1 MKVSK
6 MRTVLLGLA
15 ISLLLAFPVAAADL
29 AGSEWRPRQL
39 GDAALP
45 EDSGIYLRFE
55 SDGRLSGHTGCNSF
69 FGSYRLEDSTIELG
83 PFGATHMACEEPV
96 MARETSF
103 LNALAAAT
111 TFERDGPQLTLRDET
126 GNPLILFVQTD
137 WD

>member
-69 FGSYRLEDSTIELG
+69 FGSYRLEDSTTELG

-126 GNPLILFVQTD
+126 GNPLIHFVQTD